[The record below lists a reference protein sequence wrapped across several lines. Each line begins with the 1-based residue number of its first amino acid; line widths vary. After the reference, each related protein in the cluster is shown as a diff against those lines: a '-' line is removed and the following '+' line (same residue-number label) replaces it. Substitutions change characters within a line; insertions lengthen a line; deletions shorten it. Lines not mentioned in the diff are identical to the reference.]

1 MRSRTS
7 WEVAEEA
14 KENWLPHMVENSS
27 EACSEMELVT
37 LTEEGALGGL
47 EGMSEI
53 EEGGVRAL
61 ETSRE
66 EALHDLDRNSIGTR
80 GLSGKCLPLVGRFSF
95 LRNFIV
101 RLGSMCQG

>member
-7 WEVAEEA
+7 CEVAEEA

-80 GLSGKCLPLVGRFSF
+80 GLSGK
-95 LRNFIV
+95 
-101 RLGSMCQG
+101 

>member
-7 WEVAEEA
+7 CEVAEEA

-27 EACSEMELVT
+27 EVSSEMELV
-37 LTEEGALGGL
+37 TEEGALGGL

>member
-53 EEGGVRAL
+53 EV
-61 ETSRE
+61 
-66 EALHDLDRNSIGTR
+66 
-80 GLSGKCLPLVGRFSF
+80 
-95 LRNFIV
+95 
-101 RLGSMCQG
+101 